1 MEEAGQLL
9 TVCLTF
15 GLPVHMSS
23 AEETRQIKS
32 HLLTR
37 GREVREHG
45 GARAAETTAESEPQL
60 LGSHK
65 SCNFRDVISP

>member
-1 MEEAGQLL
+1 MKEAGQLL

-15 GLPVHMSS
+15 GLPVHLSS

-45 GARAAETTAESEPQL
+45 GARAAVATAKSEPQL
-60 LGSHK
+60 LGSRQ
-65 SCNFRDVISP
+65 SCNFRDVTSP